1 MNKSLLISKL
11 RSKLKKG
18 EVSCGS
24 WQQIPHPSI
33 SELLASENYD
43 WICVDL
49 EHGSIDFSQLPILF
63 CAIERYNVL
72 PFARLGKSD
81 SYHAHMALEAGAAGI
96 IFPMISCGDQ
106 IKSLIQDSS
115 WPPSG
120 NRGVGFS
127 RACLYG
133 KSFESHKNLARN
145 PFFVAMIESKE
156 GVRNLESIVSIEDLD
171 AVIIGPYDLSASFNL
186 LGDFNSH
193 EFKEILTNIK
203 NICKKYSKPFGIH
216 IVEPSIKKY
225 NEALAE
231 GYNFISYSTDALFF
245 QASSQKPG

>member
-1 MNKSLLISKL
+1 MNKSVLVSKL

-18 EVSCGS
+18 LVSCGS

-49 EHGSIDFSQLPILF
+49 EHGSIDFSQLPNLF
-63 CAIERYNVL
+63 CAIEKHNVL

-81 SYHAHMALEAGAAGI
+81 PYHAHMALEAGAAGI
-96 IFPMISCGDQ
+96 IFPMINSGNQ
-106 IKSLIQDSS
+106 IKSLIKNAS

-133 KSFESHKNLARN
+133 KNFEPHKTLARN

-156 GVRNLESIVSIEDLD
+156 AVQNLESIVSIEDLD
-171 AVIIGPYDLSASFNL
+171 AIIIGPYDLSASLNL
-186 LGDFNSH
+186 LGDFKSL
-193 EFKEILTNIK
+193 EFKEILMKIK
-203 NICKKYSKPFGIH
+203 KICKKFSKPFGIH
-216 IVEPSIKKY
+216 IIEPSISQY
-225 NEALAE
+225 HEALKE
-231 GYNFISYSTDALFF
+231 GYNFISYSTDALFI
-245 QASSQKPG
+245 QASSKKPV

>member
-1 MNKSLLISKL
+1 MNKSLLISEL
-11 RSKLKKG
+11 RSKLRKG
-18 EVSCGS
+18 QVSCGS

-49 EHGSIDFSQLPILF
+49 EHGSIDISQLPTLF

-81 SYHAHMALEAGAAGI
+81 SYHSHMALEAGAAGI
-96 IFPMISCGDQ
+96 IFPMISSGDQ
-106 IKSLIQDSS
+106 IKDLIKDSS

-120 NRGVGFS
+120 KRGVGFS

-133 KSFESHKNLARN
+133 KTFESHKNLARN

-156 GVRNLESIVSIEDLD
+156 GFYNLESIVSIQELD

-186 LGDFNSH
+186 LGDFNSR
-193 EFKEILTNIK
+193 EFKKVLNEIK

-216 IVEPSIKKY
+216 IIEPSTKKY
-225 NEALAE
+225 HEALEE
-231 GYNFISYSTDALFF
+231 GYNFISYSTDALFI
-245 QASSQKPG
+245 QSSSKRPI